1 MYKLGFLLEG
11 KIMKEH
17 QNGLFA
23 SKAVHIPG
31 LYLWVYF
38 WYMMV
43 LRFSN
48 VKVVFLIIEV
58 DISRFP
64 KNPYSLNSEFIWGWK
79 YYDEIQ
85 ASAEWI
91 SDWAPVSILNIS
103 WATDIQLRWFKIICK
118 ANRII

>member
-1 MYKLGFLLEG
+1 
-11 KIMKEH
+11 MKEH

-48 VKVVFLIIEV
+48 VKVVFLKIEV
-58 DISRFP
+58 NISSFP
-64 KNPYSLNSEFIWGWK
+64 NNPYSLNSEFIWGWK
-79 YYDEIQ
+79 YYDEVW
-85 ASAEWI
+85 ASAE
-91 SDWAPVSILNIS
+91 
-103 WATDIQLRWFKIICK
+103 
-118 ANRII
+118 